1 MRRLLIVRHG
11 QSSWNATRRLQGQAD
26 TPLSDF
32 GRRQAQ
38 AMAPLIAAMRPT
50 MALCSDLTRTRETAA
65 LLGYPDATQD
75 PRLREIDV
83 GEWSG
88 RSIAE
93 LVAEDAEAFRGW
105 RAGTHT
111 PPGGESWSAFRAR
124 ASSVITG
131 LPKAETNDERVLVVA
146 HGGVIRVLLDV
157 LLGISPGS
165 VVPVEPAGLTVL
177 RLGAG
182 NGAAPAALEIYNRTA
197 DSPRL
202 DPPD

>member
-38 AMAPLIAAMRPT
+38 AMAPLIASLQPT

-75 PRLREIDV
+75 KRLREIDV

-88 RSIAE
+88 RPLAE
-93 LVAEDAEAFRGW
+93 LVAEDAAAFRGW

-111 PPGGESWSAFRAR
+111 PPGGESWAAFRAR
-124 ASSVITG
+124 AASAVTD
-131 LPKAETNDERVLVVA
+131 LPQAETNDDRVLIVA
-146 HGGVIRVLLDV
+146 HGGVIRALLDA
-157 LLGISPGS
+157 LIGIRPGS
-165 VVPVEPAGLTVL
+165 IVPVEPAGLTVL

-182 NGAAPAALEIYNRTA
+182 NGAASAALEIYNRTA
-197 DSPRL
+197 DVPRL

>member
-11 QSSWNATRRLQGQAD
+11 QSSWNATRRLQGQSD

-38 AMAPLIAAMRPT
+38 AMAPLIAGLRPT

-83 GEWSG
+83 GDWAG
-88 RSIAE
+88 RPIPE
-93 LVAEDAEAFRGW
+93 LLAEDAAAFRGW
-105 RAGTHT
+105 RAGTHR
-111 PPGGESWSAFRAR
+111 PPGGESWAAFRNRVA
-124 ASSVITG
+124 AVVTG
-131 LPKAETNDERVLVVA
+131 LPDAETDDERILMVA
-146 HGGVIRVLLDV
+146 HGGVIRALLDV
-157 LLGISPGS
+157 LLGIRPGTI
-165 VVPVEPAGLTVL
+165 VPVEPAGLTVL

-197 DSPRL
+197 DVPRL